1 MREGIEPL
9 NDQDR
14 GKRQRQKRQTGHV
27 AQSDIVSKK
36 IAGVCAKNT
45 GETQRGPVARAK
57 RRNVRSLHNRIF
69 PNVAATN
76 AASFVARMG
85 PERALPICKPDR
97 SLKDVVTLQTLTH
110 SCHDSGAIDP
120 WAEVKHLSRLAPLRR
135 GFLLERIASRRL
147 ISPNRRP
154 FPRVVC
160 SYQWP
165 RQPRRGLLCSSRPHV
180 PAMSTVPWDNGPDAP
195 RTAAPHNNSPKCFG
209 HEAVPVR
216 DMAGACAHQPM
227 RFESKQYFN
236 CPVRRT

>member
-120 WAEVKHLSRLAPLRR
+120 WAEVKHLSRPAPLRR
-135 GFLLERIASRRL
+135 GFLWNGLPRGDLSPRTDAPSPVSFVHTNGPARPGGAFLSQPSHCSTHAHGPMGQRLKTADSMSRERLHDSKRSARSRRSL
-147 ISPNRRP
+147 GGMKP
-154 FPRVVC
+154 F
-160 SYQWP
+160 Q
-165 RQPRRGLLCSSRPHV
+165 
-180 PAMSTVPWDNGPDAP
+180 
-195 RTAAPHNNSPKCFG
+195 
-209 HEAVPVR
+209 
-216 DMAGACAHQPM
+216 
-227 RFESKQYFN
+227 
-236 CPVRRT
+236 